1 MWKWYAANHNLPHK
15 IVMVNIVAKV
25 VEFYVALEL
34 LLKLWKFGTII
45 QAKLKNNLKLW
56 KAQLRP
62 RWPENPDSF
71 QTLEVSSLSDLLKY
85 ERLSSSI
92 G

>member
-1 MWKWYAANHNLPHK
+1 MWKLHATNHNLSCK
-15 IVMVNIVAKV
+15 IIMVKIVAKV
-25 VEFYVALEL
+25 VEFYIVLEL
-34 LLKLWKFGTII
+34 L
-45 QAKLKNNLKLW
+45 LKLW

-85 ERLSSSI
+85 EGFSSSI